1 MNDQERIS
9 PYSINTFVE
18 PTSDKNNEKNQV
30 GDY

>member
-9 PYSINTFVE
+9 PYSINTFIE
-18 PTSDKNNEKNQV
+18 QKSDKNNEKNQI

>member
-9 PYSINTFVE
+9 YSINTFVE
-18 PTSDKNNEKNQV
+18 PTSDKDNEKNQI